1 MDEIRKEILKIEES
15 AGKIKAL
22 AGDNNA
28 LVKNASIIE
37 KFVYILKFIT
47 PEAG

>member
-1 MDEIRKEILKIEES
+1 MEEIRKEIMKIEES
-15 AGKIKAL
+15 AERLRVL

-28 LVKNASIIE
+28 IAKNASIIQ

-47 PEAG
+47 PAAD